1 MPWTKSE
8 ATLGDG
14 VQLLTGRRAP
24 RMQPQVVPSYTFT
37 CPCGG
42 STTVLAVNPK
52 APVRAWCCGS
62 YHELPAEQMP
72 KQSLLTRLLQS

>member
-1 MPWTKSE
+1 MAWTKSE
-8 ATLGDG
+8 ATLPDG

-42 STTVLAVNPK
+42 STAVLVTNPK
-52 APVRAWCCGS
+52 APVRAWCCGAW
-62 YHELPAEQMP
+62 HTPEPELLP
-72 KQSLLTRLLQS
+72 KQSLLTRLFQ

>member
-1 MPWTKSE
+1 MWSKSE

-14 VQLLTGRRAP
+14 MQVIQGRAR
-24 RMQPQVVPSYTFT
+24 RVQPQVVPSYTFQ

-52 APVRAWCCGS
+52 QPVRAWCCGAW
-62 YHELPAEQMP
+62 HELAAEQMP
-72 KQSLLTRLLQS
+72 KQSLLTRLLG

>member
-1 MPWTKSE
+1 MAWTKSE

-14 VQLLTGRRAP
+14 MQVIQGRAR
-24 RMQPQVVPSYTFT
+24 RIQPQVVPSYTFT

-72 KQSLLTRLLQS
+72 KQSLLTRLLG